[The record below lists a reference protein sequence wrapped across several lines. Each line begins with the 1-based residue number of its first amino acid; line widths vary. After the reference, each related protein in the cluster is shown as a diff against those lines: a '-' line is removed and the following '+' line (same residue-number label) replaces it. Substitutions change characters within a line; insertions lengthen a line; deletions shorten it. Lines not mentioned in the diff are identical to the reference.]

1 MRQMITFNDPGLY
14 AVYVGEMIGQ
24 FSDGYWENSR
34 HNDWKLF
41 GYNNVCLSETLGELP
56 KIRYNINGFFSNVKK
71 EALDCIIV
79 RVLMLYRF
87 GNLVK
92 KAYMEK
98 GKDEADLLISALES
112 IEYAHHFREW
122 KYEEK
127 IRVVN
132 KYFGSMENFISLT
145 PEVNKESIKEFTRI
159 GKMLHNSFKHVRSFY
174 Y

>member
-1 MRQMITFNDPGLY
+1 MITFNDPGLY

-34 HNDWKLF
+34 HNDWKFF
-41 GYNNVCLSETLGELP
+41 GYNNVSLSETPEIPSELP

-71 EALDCIIV
+71 EAIDSIIV

-92 KAYMEK
+92 KAYLEK
-98 GKDEADLLISALES
+98 GEDEADLLISALES
-112 IEYAHHFREW
+112 IENAHHFKEW
-122 KYEEK
+122 KYDEK
-127 IRVVN
+127 IRIVK
-132 KYFGSMENFISLT
+132 KYFGSMGNFIALT